1 MASGYPRASA
11 LKLVCPALANEPVQ
25 TYEENEREWSGSSKR
40 AGVDPGSKIRLEPFR
55 EPGSAPAKPLSSL
68 TQDNDGDHQRS

>member
-1 MASGYPRASA
+1 MKNWFQKSRS
-11 LKLVCPALANEPVQ
+11 
-25 TYEENEREWSGSSKR
+25 WSGVSKR

-68 TQDNDGDHQRS
+68 TANDELAPLS